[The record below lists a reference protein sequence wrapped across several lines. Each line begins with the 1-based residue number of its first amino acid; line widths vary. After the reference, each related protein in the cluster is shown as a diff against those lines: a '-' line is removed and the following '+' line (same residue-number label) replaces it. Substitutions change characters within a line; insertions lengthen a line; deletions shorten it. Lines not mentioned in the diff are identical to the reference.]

1 MLVMKN
7 LLQNILLKLINNG
20 LTLAQLETFWQ
31 MVVTG
36 MIILIAI
43 GLDIV
48 RQSKSP
54 VKIKQ
59 MLIFTSSGLIFFA
72 LIQPISNFFKAVILM
87 YEGSSMKALLESGV
101 KLSATQSQRL
111 ISSDE
116 ISQAQLIVADNWGMS
131 LFLSLLILMILSNCF
146 YMKRFLLQINT
157 AVLVILALV
166 VLVFNLDISFPII
179 ALSAVIL
186 LGTLSV
192 DWLFDYSIRINN
204 QSLTSKNPL

>member
-1 MLVMKN
+1 
-7 LLQNILLKLINNG
+7 
-20 LTLAQLETFWQ
+20 
-31 MVVTG
+31 
-36 MIILIAI
+36 
-43 GLDIV
+43 LDIV

-59 MLIFTSSGLIFFA
+59 MLIVTSSGLIFFA

-116 ISQAQLIVADNWGMS
+116 ISQAQLIVADNWGIS

-146 YMKRFLLQINT
+146 YMKRFWLQINT
-157 AVLVILALV
+157 AVLAILALV

-179 ALSAVIL
+179 ALSSVIL

>member
-1 MLVMKN
+1 
-7 LLQNILLKLINNG
+7 
-20 LTLAQLETFWQ
+20 
-31 MVVTG
+31 
-36 MIILIAI
+36 
-43 GLDIV
+43 
-48 RQSKSP
+48 
-54 VKIKQ
+54 
-59 MLIFTSSGLIFFA
+59 
-72 LIQPISNFFKAVILM
+72 
-87 YEGSSMKALLESGV
+87 
-101 KLSATQSQRL
+101 
-111 ISSDE
+111 
-116 ISQAQLIVADNWGMS
+116 MS

-146 YMKRFLLQINT
+146 YVKRFWLQINT

>member
-1 MLVMKN
+1 MGI
-7 LLQNILLKLINNG
+7 ILLKLINNG

-116 ISQAQLIVADNWGMS
+116 ISQAQLIVADNWGIS

-146 YMKRFLLQINT
+146 YIKRFWLQINT